1 MPEWRRQCSQ
11 REVIRREDGAL
22 DWLRGGVM
30 TEPITMQVFSDYV

>member
-11 REVIRREDGAL
+11 REVIRP
-22 DWLRGGVM
+22 RGGVM